1 MNTSE
6 KIVNNV
12 SRLPESLQEEVL
24 DFTYF
29 LMQKI
34 EKSEL
39 RSLSQTQ
46 DSSMEKLWDNDED
59 EVWNDVPVR

>member
-6 KIVNNV
+6 KIVENV

-34 EKSEL
+34 EKNEL
-39 RSLSQTQ
+39 KSLSQAQ
-46 DSSMEKLWDNDED
+46 ESSMEKLWDNDED

>member
-6 KIVNNV
+6 KIVDNV

-29 LMQKI
+29 LIQKI
-34 EKSEL
+34 EKGEL
-39 RSLSQTQ
+39 KSLSQAQ
-46 DSSMEKLWDNDED
+46 ESSMEKLWDNDED
-59 EVWNDVPVR
+59 EVWNDVPIR

>member
-6 KIVNNV
+6 KIVSNIN
-12 SRLPESLQEEVL
+12 RLHESLQEEVL

-29 LMQKI
+29 LMQKL

-39 RSLSQTQ
+39 KSFSQAQ
-46 DSSMEKLWDNDED
+46 ESSMEKLWGNDED

>member
-6 KIVNNV
+6 KIVDNV
-12 SRLPESLQEEVL
+12 NRLPESLQEEVL

-34 EKSEL
+34 EKGEL
-39 RSLSQTQ
+39 RSLSESQQ
-46 DSSMEKLWDNDED
+46 SSMEALWDNDED
-59 EVWNDVPVR
+59 EIWNDVPIR

>member
-6 KIVNNV
+6 KIVDNV

-29 LMQKI
+29 LIQKV
-34 EKSEL
+34 EKGEL
-39 RSLSQTQ
+39 KSLSQAQ
-46 DSSMEKLWDNDED
+46 ESSMEKLWDNDED
-59 EVWNDVPVR
+59 EVWNDVPIR

>member
-1 MNTSE
+1 MNITE
-6 KIVNNV
+6 KINSNIH
-12 SRLPESLQEEVL
+12 RLPESLQEEVL

-29 LMQKI
+29 IMQKV

-39 RSLSQTQ
+39 KSLAHAQE
-46 DSSMEKLWDNDED
+46 SSMEKLWDNDED